1 MIKPLQRPSGR
12 RGQWVI
18 AWVASALLCGCING
32 AGIKPE
38 ASFIDPARLEPGK
51 TLRAAANDANW
62 PTSDWWQAW
71 HDPQLDR
78 LMARAVAGSP
88 TLAIVR
94 SRVTA
99 AIWQARAIRADE
111 LPNVDGDAALA
122 RTRFPRYATPSP
134 PGGTTVWNNSAA
146 ITLSYDLDLWGK
158 NRANEQGALDSV
170 QAAVADEQF
179 AKVELQVAVA
189 RTYSELALQYMLL
202 DIYQSINDEERRN
215 ADIAKMRRTAGISGD
230 IDASQARTQYESGV
244 SDILRTR
251 SNIAIAQLQLANLA
265 GADPGFADTLKRPA
279 LPPDV
284 GVPLPSSLPAEII
297 GHRADV
303 VAQRWRAAAAAKKVE
318 AVHADFYPNINLVAS
333 ASLQSLTPFGGFFNF
348 LNSDAVGHSV
358 GLAGSLPIF
367 DAQRRRGNYGVAT
380 AEYDDAV
387 LRYNETVLSAMQAVA
402 QQATLLESLQAQQ
415 RVDEAALHSS
425 KRSYDLANLG
435 YRGGITEYLD
445 VLVAQKV
452 MLQQERD
459 LAVTRAQR
467 VDAWVLLMKDLG
479 GGAEVNAVPEN
490 VSAKGDTTAP

>member
-1 MIKPLQRPSGR
+1 MIAPVKR
-12 RGQWVI
+12 RFNRYGQLVI
-18 AWVASALLCGCING
+18 AWLASAMLCGCING

-38 ASFIDPARLEPGK
+38 ASFIDPATLAPGK
-51 TLRAAANDANW
+51 TLRAAASDANW
-62 PTSDWWQAW
+62 PTSEWWEPW
-71 HDPQLDR
+71 HDPQLDM
-78 LMARAVAGSP
+78 LMARATAGSP
-88 TLAIVR
+88 SLAIVR

-111 LPNVDGDAALA
+111 LPDVEGTAGLA
-122 RTRFPRYATPSP
+122 RTRFPRFATPSP

-146 ITLSYDLDLWGK
+146 LTLSYDLDLWGK
-158 NRANEQGALDSV
+158 NRATEEGALDNV
-170 QAAVADEQF
+170 QAAVADAQF
-179 AKVELQVAVA
+179 AKVELQVSVA

-215 ADIAKMRRTAGISGD
+215 AEIAKARRAAGIRGD
-230 IDASQARTQYESGV
+230 IDVSQARTQYEAGMT
-244 SDILRTR
+244 DILRTR
-251 SNIAIAQLQLANLA
+251 SNIAIAQLQLANLV
-265 GADPGFADTLKRPA
+265 GADPGFGDTLKRPA

-284 GVPLPSSLPAEII
+284 GVPLPTALPAEII

-367 DAQRRRGNYGVAT
+367 DAQRRRGNFGVAT

-402 QQATLLESLQAQQ
+402 QQATLLQSLEAQQ
-415 RVDEAALHSS
+415 QTAEVALESAR
-425 KRSYDLANLG
+425 RSYDLANRG
-435 YRGGITEYLD
+435 FRGGITEYLD
-445 VLVAQKV
+445 VLIAQKV

-459 LAVTRAQR
+459 LAVTRAER

-479 GGAEVNAVPEN
+479 GGAEVNAVSEN
-490 VSAKGDTTAP
+490 VSARGDPAGR